1 MKNGHLEMAVNIQ
14 ELRTNEASNENH
26 LSGDFAKHASAEC
39 EHVLDTEQQS
49 RIACRFSPD
58 HSFIA
63 L

>member
-1 MKNGHLEMAVNIQ
+1 MKNAHLEMAVNIQ

-26 LSGDFAKHASAEC
+26 LSGDFAKHANAEC
-39 EHVLDTEQQS
+39 KHVLDTEQHS